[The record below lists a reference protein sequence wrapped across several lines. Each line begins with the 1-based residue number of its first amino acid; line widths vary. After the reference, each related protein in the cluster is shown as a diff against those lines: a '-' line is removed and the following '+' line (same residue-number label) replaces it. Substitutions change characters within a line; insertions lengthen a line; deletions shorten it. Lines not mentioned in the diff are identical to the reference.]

1 MELQIQYLLLL
12 QDFRELTNGIFNQFF
27 ISSTWLGEI
36 IIPFTFLSIIY
47 WGINKKAGE
56 FLFLVFGI
64 NLYFNVF
71 LKMFACIPRPWI
83 LDERI
88 CPIKSVMPMADG
100 YSFPSGHTAGAMSTW
115 GGTAFYF
122 WENKILRWIMITFV
136 CLVAFS
142 RNYVGVHTPQDVIV
156 SIIVGIAVILATSRI
171 QKWLDKKT
179 NNDIIFYIIILISG
193 ILLCTYLQIS
203 STIQMQNYDATT
215 DLVNPLLMKHSAY
228 GKIGFY
234 FGLFTGCFL
243 ERKYIKFEIIEKWDL
258 KKVLLI
264 VFGIIL
270 LFGSSTLIKHILLNY
285 IEYRFVSL
293 VISIYVGIFMTFIYP
308 SLLKLYKLN
317 TNR

>member
-122 WENKILRWIMITFV
+122 WKNKILRWIMITFV

-171 QKWLDKKT
+171 QKWLNKKT

-234 FGLFTGCFL
+234 FGLFTGWFL

-264 VFGIIL
+264 GFGIIL

-293 VISIYVGIFMTFIYP
+293 VISIYVGIFMTFLYP

>member
-122 WENKILRWIMITFV
+122 WKNKILRWIMITFV

-234 FGLFTGCFL
+234 FGLFTGWFL

-264 VFGIIL
+264 GFGIIL

-293 VISIYVGIFMTFIYP
+293 VISIYVGIFMTFLYP

>member
-12 QDFRELTNGIFNQFF
+12 QDFRELTNGIFNKFF

-122 WENKILRWIMITFV
+122 WKNKILRWIMITFV

-179 NNDIIFYIIILISG
+179 NNGIIFYIIILILG

-234 FGLFTGCFL
+234 FGLFTGWFL

-293 VISIYVGIFMTFIYP
+293 VISIYVGIFRTFLYP

>member
-122 WENKILRWIMITFV
+122 WKNKILRWIMITFV

-179 NNDIIFYIIILISG
+179 NNDIIFYIIILILG

-234 FGLFTGCFL
+234 FGLFTGWFL
-243 ERKYIKFEIIEKWDL
+243 ERKYIKFEVIEKWDL

-264 VFGIIL
+264 GFGIIL

-293 VISIYVGIFMTFIYP
+293 VISIYVGIFMTFLHP

-317 TNR
+317 TNS